1 MMMAM
6 AGLGMRC
13 FDPFVLIL
21 LSFGER
27 MGVPLVSENVGP
39 ARAFAIRLR
48 HSGLSVCIAYRHS
61 GIWCW
66 RLFGCVLGCLE
77 YFGCVIFG
85 CVLVSFFLAEGLLTG
100 WMIHD
105 ATIVCSFRSLRVLAS
120 CITVLS
126 S

>member
-61 GIWCW
+61 GIGCW
-66 RLFGCVLGCLE
+66 RLFGYVLGCLE

-85 CVLVSFFLAEGLLTG
+85 CVLVSFFPCRGFIDG
-100 WMIHD
+100 MDDSRRHD
-105 ATIVCSFRSLRVLAS
+105 SLFFSFSARLGFLYNCSE
-120 CITVLS
+120 
-126 S
+126 